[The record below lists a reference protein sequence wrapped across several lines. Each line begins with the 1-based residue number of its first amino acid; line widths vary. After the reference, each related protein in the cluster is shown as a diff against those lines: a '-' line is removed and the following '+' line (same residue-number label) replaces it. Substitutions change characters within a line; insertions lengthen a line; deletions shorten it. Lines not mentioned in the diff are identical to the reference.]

1 MAVARPTPPISS
13 APGGCCWQ
21 LPWLAPGWS
30 PCSWQT
36 AHGPGFNG
44 NTGNAMLPP
53 ARRDLQDLPDVP
65 HGALDFSELEL
76 HGLHPGQVI
85 DFSTNT
91 NAFGPPPE
99 VRAAVAAAVAGT
111 TLEQYPDRQ
120 ALELRRSL
128 AAHLRISSEN
138 ILVGNGTA
146 ELIQLAA
153 LAYLE

>member
-111 TLEQYPDRQ
+111 TLSSTPTG
-120 ALELRRSL
+120 RRWSCDAAWRRTYAL
-128 AAHLRISSEN
+128 AARTSWLA
-138 ILVGNGTA
+138 TA
-146 ELIQLAA
+146 QPS
-153 LAYLE
+153 